1 MNFTP
6 QSAIQRIQV
15 GLIGLVAVL
24 LFVSITNLIVD
35 RSAAD
40 IRNSRQAL
48 DKTGA
53 KIEAVS
59 QSRDEPLAEL
69 GVAPTVADQPAV
81 AKNSPGSPQ

>member
-35 RSAAD
+35 RSTANN
-40 IRNSRQAL
+40 RNSRQTS

-53 KIEAVS
+53 KTEVS
-59 QSRDEPLAEL
+59 GQSRDEPLAEL
-69 GVAPTVADQPAV
+69 GVAPTVANEPVA
-81 AKNSPGSPQ
+81 AKNSSGSPQ

>member
-40 IRNSRQAL
+40 IRNSRQTSDRAGT
-48 DKTGA
+48 KTQ
-53 KIEAVS
+53 VSS

-69 GVAPTVADQPAV
+69 GVAPTVSDQPV
-81 AKNSPGSPQ
+81 ATKNSPGSPQ